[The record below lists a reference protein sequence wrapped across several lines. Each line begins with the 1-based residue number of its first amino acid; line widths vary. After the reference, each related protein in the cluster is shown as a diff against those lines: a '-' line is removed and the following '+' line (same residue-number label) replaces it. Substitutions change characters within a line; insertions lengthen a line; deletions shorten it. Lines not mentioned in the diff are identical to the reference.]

1 MYLKLLDPT
10 WTPKPRKP
18 KRQIE
23 QAVGDDDWDE
33 PKEIGGAKA
42 RHGRGRIRQPQL
54 PDVPGSDG
62 GSSGSRRSSGR
73 ASSSGSSSSKS
84 SDSDSSSSDNSS
96 SDGSH
101 SSKSSTSGS
110 SGSSSSTADG
120 DGGGVPA
127 PPTPRDGDGGGVPVP
142 EEDVAEANAG
152 RLEARGSKTGKSKV
166 PYGCCWLT
174 PRFHKQTGVTIAWQ
188 MSCVCGSHNIISRC
202 SREYSVAKA
211 GSEDMC
217 LRKLKTWIL
226 SAHMF
231 PRKDAHRKWFDD
243 AILPM
248 GESDVA
254 TMQELDNKGP
264 DAITYVPVAVPPPA
278 AAAEGSGA
286 SQPKR
291 RRMTGKSSASSGL
304 PPADSLL

>member
-54 PDVPGSDG
+54 PDASGSDG

-73 ASSSGSSSSKS
+73 ASSSGSRSS
-84 SDSDSSSSDNSS
+84 SDSGSSSSDS
-96 SDGSH
+96 SD

-110 SGSSSSTADG
+110 SGSSNSTPTLADG

-188 MSCVCGSHNIISRC
+188 MSCVCGAHNILSRC

-231 PRKDAHRKWFDD
+231 PNRDAHRKWFDA
-243 AILPM
+243 AILQM

-264 DAITYVPVAVPPPA
+264 DAITYVPDALPPPA

-291 RRMTGKSSASSGL
+291 RRMTCRARR
-304 PPADSLL
+304 

>member
-54 PDVPGSDG
+54 PDAPGSDG
-62 GSSGSRRSSGR
+62 CSSGSRRSSGR
-73 ASSSGSSSSKS
+73 ASSSGSRSS
-84 SDSDSSSSDNSS
+84 SDSGSSSSDS
-96 SDGSH
+96 SD

-110 SGSSSSTADG
+110 SGSSNSTPTLADG

-188 MSCVCGSHNIISRC
+188 MSCVCGAHNILSRC

-226 SAHMF
+226 AAHMF
-231 PRKDAHRKWFDD
+231 PTKDAHRKWFDD

-264 DAITYVPVAVPPPA
+264 DAIAYVPDALPPPA

-291 RRMTGKSSASSGL
+291 RRLTGKSSASLGIS
-304 PPADSLL
+304 PADSLP